1 MTEFV
6 NPTPVTALKIEP
18 EPSDVNDVLKDKG
31 RYAGDAVDWVVS
43 TFCDLL
49 GFGDQGLYDRLV
61 LPISGD
67 FNRIKA
73 NGKAWGD
80 VGVMLA
86 IVQQNM
92 RQNATSL
99 VTSDWSGNA
108 AKAFFGHIDVVLI
121 GGLYVAEKCC
131 SWMQKG
137 FEKLADLSI
146 KIARKCAALLDDILT
161 RIGKLAAKGIPIIGT
176 IWTVVEWVASGFDR
190 TPYLADAQEIVKLVQ
205 QVIALHETL
214 TEVVAGIQ
222 KYYDA
227 FQAAVDAVKKI
238 PEIKDTDD
246 AAQVAKDFNGSREE
260 MKKARADVDK
270 NAGGMQKQLDDLS
283 AQVDKVAGP

>member
-1 MTEFV
+1 MPQSSGLVVLGRVRVE
-6 NPTPVTALKIEP
+6 PLTPVAALKIEP
-18 EPSDVNDVLKDKG
+18 EPSDVNDILKDKG
-31 RYAGDAVDWVVS
+31 RFAGDAVDWVVS
-43 TFCDLL
+43 TFGDLL

-80 VGVMLA
+80 VCVMLA
-86 IVQQNM
+86 LVQQNM

-108 AKAFFGHIDVVLI
+108 AKVFFGHIDIVLI

-131 SWMQKG
+131 SWMLKG

-146 KIARKCAALLDDILT
+146 KIARKCVAILDDIMN
-161 RIGKLAAKGIPIIGT
+161 RIMKLAAKGIPIIGT

-190 TPYLADAQEIVKLVQ
+190 TPYLADAQAIV
-205 QVIALHETL
+205 
-214 TEVVAGIQ
+214 
-222 KYYDA
+222 
-227 FQAAVDAVKKI
+227 
-238 PEIKDTDD
+238 
-246 AAQVAKDFNGSREE
+246 AQVAKDFNGSREE